1 MSQTVQ
7 LATARELA
15 STGSVRDTLLVGQ
28 RGGYA
33 VLFKIGVGQQRALV
47 TKEGAPRLFA
57 GIDAADSV
65 LRDIGITR
73 YKVDAS
79 GLAEDGV
86 MRRRRPDRAAALK
99 QTHDAAAYLTF
110 LVERADAGRRDPV
123 RHSSEDVEAEME
135 AILAEHGA

>member
-1 MSQTVQ
+1 MP
-7 LATARELA
+7 ARILPRLSA
-15 STGSVRDTLLVGQ
+15 KHRSFGDIVRKLHLLLVH
-28 RGGYA
+28 RRDRRRLA
-33 VLFKIGVGQQRALV
+33 VLDDHL
-47 TKEGAPRLFA
+47 
-57 GIDAADSV
+57 

-73 YKVDAS
+73 YQVDAS

>member
-57 GIDAADSV
+57 GIDAAARV

-73 YKVDAS
+73 YQVDAS
-79 GLAEDGV
+79 GLAEDGGD
-86 MRRRRPDRAAALK
+86 PHPENSAGAATIKAPASIL
-99 QTHDAAAYLTF
+99 Q
-110 LVERADAGRRDPV
+110 ERW
-123 RHSSEDVEAEME
+123 
-135 AILAEHGA
+135 